1 MEPVK
6 EAFQKVKQDILS
18 LKKDI
23 EILRENI
30 MVLAEK
36 IDLIISQHDDK
47 KGILNPADQDEN
59 QAIPA
64 HNPAHNNDFNP
75 LNGQNKPFSTGNEGV
90 PTDRQTDRQTD
101 KEGSFLVKKPIENA
115 LELLNSLD
123 TIKKEIRL
131 IFKRLTEQEF
141 LIFSTIYQL
150 EEEQGYV
157 DYKSLSKRLN
167 LTESSIRDYIGRLI
181 KKGISVD
188 KTRINNKNIHLK
200 ISENLKKTVSLATI
214 MQLRD
219 L

>member
-1 MEPVK
+1 MEPIK
-6 EAFQKVKQDILS
+6 EAFQKVKQDIDS
-18 LKKDI
+18 LRMDI
-23 EILRENI
+23 EKLKEISSILI
-30 MVLAEK
+30 EK
-36 IDLIISQHDDK
+36 ID
-47 KGILNPADQDEN
+47 ILTDFMSYNMAGS
-59 QAIPA
+59 
-64 HNPAHNNDFNP
+64 NPAHNNGFNP